1 MTWIL
6 VLGRDDQSHRALEGF
21 PLIRT
26 RNLHDW
32 TRKSPEFTAWIYS
45 ELCPLCAGVVDGLG
59 GEGRVAVG
67 VIQQIFSFSLQL
79 QSHHRQQ
86 GLRNVHGKGNNQQ
99 VPSFSHSQPFGSA
112 ELSGH
117 HAGRW

>member
-1 MTWIL
+1 MTGPGKVLNSQLGFIL
-6 VLGRDDQSHRALEGF
+6 SCVLCVLGFWRGWGL
-21 PLIRT
+21 
-26 RNLHDW
+26 
-32 TRKSPEFTAWIYS
+32 K
-45 ELCPLCAGVVDGLG
+45 AGVV
-59 GEGRVAVG
+59 VG

-86 GLRNVHGKGNNQQ
+86 GLRKVHGKGNNQQ